1 MYDFNNY
8 RVLDGNKGFKNRM
21 ISFLNEKW
29 TNYSYLFNESNVD
42 VNMIEGVS
50 KAILFTIIKK
60 RYEIDRIKRGVNL

>member
-1 MYDFNNY
+1 
-8 RVLDGNKGFKNRM
+8 M

-60 RYEIDRIKRGVNL
+60 RYEIDRIKQGVNL